1 MVVEETMMID
11 ERRTDLKRMRP
22 RYQTANRKARS
33 TLLTEMEQVT
43 GMHRKRLTRLLHA
56 PTLARTPRRTQ
67 RDRRYGTAVR
77 QIVQVVWESLDDLCA
92 ERLTPQL
99 LATAR
104 HLATFGELTLTPS
117 LETALAAISRATVG
131 RMLTRLPRVTPRLPR
146 RGPEQANRLRRAVPM
161 GRIPWQT
168 TEPGWFAVGCP
179 LGSMVHHCGDSTA
192 GEYLHTLQLIDV
204 ATGWSER
211 VAVRGR
217 GQAAME
223 TGFRQVLARLPFP
236 VRHLHP
242 DNGGEFFND
251 PLVRFWGKEITGLTL
266 SRSRPYQ
273 KNDNRGRPLGRI
285 EQKNDTLV
293 RAYVGY
299 DRLETVAQR
308 DLLNRLYEQLWRYY
322 NFFQPVLHLVAK
334 ERQADRVIR
343 KWDDAQTPDQR
354 LVATGALD
362 ATRRAAFET
371 LYTQTNPR
379 QLRREI
385 YTGLAR
391 LWENESASLIA
402 AD

>member
-1 MVVEETMMID
+1 MAVEETMTIN
-11 ERRTDLKRMRP
+11 ERRTYLKRMLP
-22 RYQTANRKARS
+22 RYRAAHRS
-33 TLLTEMEQVT
+33 TRSALLTEMEEVT
-43 GMHRKRLTRLLHA
+43 GMHRKSLTRLLHA
-56 PTLARTPRRTQ
+56 PTLTRIPRRTQ
-67 RDRRYGTAVR
+67 RKRRYGVAVR
-77 QIVQVVWESLDDLCA
+77 QIVHVVWESLDYLCA

-99 LATAR
+99 LATAQ
-104 HLATFGELTLTPS
+104 HLATFSELTLTPA
-117 LETALAAISRATVG
+117 LETDLAAISRATVG
-131 RMLTRLPRVTPRLPR
+131 RMLRGMRRPTPRLPR

-168 TEPGWFAVGCP
+168 TAPGWFEVD
-179 LGSMVHHCGDSTA
+179 LVHHCGASTA

-211 VAVRGR
+211 VAVCGR

-251 PLVRFWGKEITGLTL
+251 HLVRFWGEEITGLTL

-273 KNDNRGRPLGRI
+273 KNDNRFV

-299 DRLETVAQR
+299 DRLDTAAQR
-308 DLLNRLYEQLWRYY
+308 DALNTLYERLWIYY

-343 KWDDAQTPDQR
+343 KWDDAQTPYQR
-354 LVATGALD
+354 LVATGELN

-371 LYTQTNPR
+371 LYAQTNPR

-385 YTGLAR
+385 YAGLAQ
-391 LWENESASLIA
+391 LWDNEDVLPIA

>member
-11 ERRTDLKRMRP
+11 ERRTYLKRMRP

-43 GMHRKRLTRLLHA
+43 GMHRKSLTRLLHA

-77 QIVQVVWESLDDLCA
+77 QIVQVVWESLDYICA

-104 HLATFGELTLTPS
+104 HLATFAELTLTPS
-117 LETALAAISRATVG
+117 LETDLAAISRATVG

-168 TEPGWFAVGCP
+168 TEPGWFEVD
-179 LGSMVHHCGDSTA
+179 LVHHCGDSTA

-223 TGFRQVLARLPFP
+223 TGFR
-236 VRHLHP
+236 
-242 DNGGEFFND
+242 
-251 PLVRFWGKEITGLTL
+251 
-266 SRSRPYQ
+266 
-273 KNDNRGRPLGRI
+273 
-285 EQKNDTLV
+285 
-293 RAYVGY
+293 
-299 DRLETVAQR
+299 
-308 DLLNRLYEQLWRYY
+308 
-322 NFFQPVLHLVAK
+322 
-334 ERQADRVIR
+334 
-343 KWDDAQTPDQR
+343 
-354 LVATGALD
+354 
-362 ATRRAAFET
+362 
-371 LYTQTNPR
+371 
-379 QLRREI
+379 
-385 YTGLAR
+385 
-391 LWENESASLIA
+391 
-402 AD
+402 